1 MVHATPSVR
10 PEEPLSLSKWRLEG
24 SLRMLRDEAS
34 TGSASPQHERG
45 GKRFLDCRSLLAALL
60 RFWLPAFAAMTIV
73 GIAPLHAERIK
84 DLGAF
89 QGLRANQLTGYG
101 IVVGL
106 AGTGDDS
113 LEYTTQGMKGAASRF
128 GLSLPPGINPALKNA
143 AAVMIT
149 AELPAFAK
157 PGQRLDINVAAMG
170 KAKSLRGGTLL
181 MTPLQGADGQIY
193 AMAQGNLAVGGLGVS
208 AADGSNITINVP
220 TAGRIPGGA
229 SVERAVDAGF
239 ATAPEMLFNLAEADL
254 TTVGRVANAINTSLG
269 TGRARAIDAVT
280 VSIQAPPG
288 AELRTALMGQIEDLL
303 VDPAE
308 APARVIVNAR
318 TGTVVING
326 AVRIAPAAVTHG
338 KLTVKVNENYRV
350 SQPEGFSQGQTA
362 VVPKSGIKVE
372 EEKRPMFRFAPG
384 ASLADIVKAV
394 NAIGASPAD
403 LVAILEAL
411 KQAGAMKAE
420 LVVL

>member
-1 MVHATPSVR
+1 MI
-10 PEEPLSLSKWRLEG
+10 
-24 SLRMLRDEAS
+24 
-34 TGSASPQHERG
+34 
-45 GKRFLDCRSLLAALL
+45 RFLLAMSIALLA
-60 RFWLPAFAAMTIV
+60 T
-73 GIAPLHAERIK
+73 PLHAERIK
-84 DLGAF
+84 DLGTF
-89 QGLRANQLTGYG
+89 QGIRANQLTGYG

-106 AGTGDDS
+106 AGTGDDN
-113 LEYTTQGMKGAASRF
+113 LDYTTQGMRSVASRF
-128 GLSLPPGINPALKNA
+128 GLTLPAGVNPALKNA

-157 PGQRLDINVAAMG
+157 PGQKLDITVAALG

-193 AMAQGNLAVGGLGVS
+193 AMAQGNLAVGGLGIE
-208 AADGSNITINVP
+208 AADGSKVTVNVP
-220 TAGRIPGGA
+220 SAGRIPGGA

-239 ATAPEMLFNLAEADL
+239 ATAPEIKFNLAEADL
-254 TTVGRVANAINTSLG
+254 TTVGRVAGAINASLG
-269 TGRARAIDAVT
+269 AGRARAMDAVT
-280 VSIQAPPG
+280 VAIAAPQG
-288 AELRTALMGQIEDLL
+288 AEYRTALMGQIEDLL
-303 VDPAE
+303 VSPAD

-326 AVRIAPAAVTHG
+326 AVRIAPAAVSHG
-338 KLTVKVNENYRV
+338 KLTVRVNNDLRV
-350 SQPEGFSQGQTA
+350 SQPEGFSEGKTV
-362 VVPKSGIKVE
+362 VVPKSDVAVD

-411 KQAGAMKAE
+411 KEAGAMKAD